1 MKKLLFPL
9 LLNSLLYGQTAVNFN
24 VNDCSGNNH
33 ILFNELDAG
42 KVVIITWVMPCST
55 CIGPALSAQTEAQ
68 NFVPSN
74 PGKIKHYIADDYAN
88 TNCTSLSGWCTTNG
102 LTSINA
108 VFSDAAIKM
117 LDYGSNGMPK
127 TVILAG
133 ATHSVFFN
141 ENGTLSVGNFV
152 NAMNNALAAS
162 NAVGI
167 REVSGLNTGFSYF
180 PNPASSSLK
189 IISNEYE
196 AISSFELI
204 DPFGKILLSERNSSD
219 TEIEIDLKDLSDG
232 IYLLK
237 VNGQFSRKVIVGH

>member
-1 MKKLLFPL
+1 MKKLLLPL
-9 LLNSLLYGQTAVNFN
+9 LFNSLLYGQTAVNFN

-133 ATHSVFFN
+133 TTHSVFFN
-141 ENGTLSVGNFV
+141 ENNTLTVGNFV

-162 NAVGI
+162 NSVGMK
-167 REVSGLNTGFSYF
+167 EVSEINSGFSYF
-180 PNPASSSLK
+180 PNPASSSLRL
-189 IISNEYE
+189 IANNEP
-196 AISSFELI
+196 ITSIELI
-204 DPFGKILLSERNSSD
+204 DPIGNVLLSEKNSPNTE
-219 TEIEIDLKDLSDG
+219 TEINLKDVSSG

-237 VNGQFSRKVIVGH
+237 VNGRFSRKVIVSH